1 MRGGGSSKV
10 YTSEW
15 TTTELDNG
23 YTGTVKFMRY
33 GNVVTMFHTIYGVNN
48 SISGGYPLNA
58 GRIPEE
64 FCSPQWSQIVYT
76 GTGQGSNT
84 MKMNIRTNGSLQIA
98 SEPTGTTTYA
108 AGTCTYI
115 IKDEEKL

>member
-1 MRGGGSSKV
+1 
-10 YTSEW
+10 
-15 TTTELDNG
+15 
-23 YTGTVKFMRY
+23 MRY
-33 GNVVTMFHTIYGVNN
+33 GNIVTMFHTIYGPNN
-48 SISGGYPLNA
+48 VMALGYPLIG

-64 FCSPQWSQIVYT
+64 FRSTEWDQIVYT

-84 MKMNIRTNGSLQIA
+84 MKMNIRSNGSLQVA

-108 AGTCTYI
+108 TGTCTYI

>member
-1 MRGGGSSKV
+1 MV
-10 YTSEW
+10 DEW

-23 YTGTVKFMRY
+23 YTGTVRFMRY
-33 GNVVTMFHTIYGVNN
+33 GNIVTMHHTIYGPNN
-48 SISGGYPLNA
+48 RIAIGYPLTR
-58 GRIPEE
+58 GRIPERFRSTE
-64 FCSPQWSQIVYT
+64 WEQIVYT

-84 MKMNIRTNGSLQIA
+84 MKMNIRDNGSLQVA

-115 IKDEEKL
+115 TKKEA